1 MSLLH
6 KALASFGIGAAK
18 VDTKIEQSV
27 FTVGQIVQGEVHI
40 HGGNVN
46 QHIDAIF
53 LNVYTSYIHES
64 NDLKHIEHASITQ
77 VKVTEP
83 FTIQAS
89 EERVIP
95 FSFTLPIDCP
105 VTMGKT
111 NVWIKTSL
119 AISNAINP
127 KDEDYIEVQPTP
139 LVADI
144 LDEITNLGFRLR
156 EVECEKASYKL
167 RNHYPFVQEFEFVPT
182 GGSFRGKLDELEI
195 IFTAQAIDSVELL
208 MQVDRKARG
217 LSGLLSEALEM
228 DESYVR
234 FTINQHD
241 IPNLRGTL
249 QKLISKFA

>member
-18 VDTKIEQSV
+18 VDTKLEQSV
-27 FTVGQIVQGEVHI
+27 FTAGEIVHGEVQI

-53 LNVYTSYIHES
+53 LTVYTSYIHES
-64 NDLKHIEHASITQ
+64 NDLKHIENASITQ
-77 VKVTEP
+77 VQVNEP

-89 EERVIP
+89 EERVMP

-105 VTMGKT
+105 VTMGNTK
-111 NVWIKTSL
+111 VWIKTSL
-119 AISNAINP
+119 AISNAIDP
-127 KDEDYIEVQPTP
+127 KDKDYIEVHPTP
-139 LVADI
+139 LVSDI

-156 EVECEKASYKL
+156 EVECEKASNKL
-167 RNHYPFVQEFEFVPT
+167 RNPYPFIQEFEFVPT
-182 GGSFRGKLDELEI
+182 VGSFQGQLDELEI
-195 IFTAQAIDSVELL
+195 IFTAQAKDSVEIL

-234 FTINQHD
+234 FTIDQHD
-241 IPNLRGTL
+241 IPTLRGTL
-249 QKLISKFA
+249 HKLISKFA